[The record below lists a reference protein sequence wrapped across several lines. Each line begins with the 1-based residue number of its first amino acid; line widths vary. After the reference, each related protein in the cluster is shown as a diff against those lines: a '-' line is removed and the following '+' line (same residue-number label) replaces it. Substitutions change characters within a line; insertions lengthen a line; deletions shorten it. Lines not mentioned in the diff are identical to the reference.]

1 MQKRRTFIKKLAWGT
16 AALYSSPLLSH
27 TNYSLN
33 RLQKNNSLLN
43 IALIGGG
50 KMGVSDTRTALS
62 TKKAR
67 LVAYCDLYDTRIEEA
82 RKRWGNELFISKDY
96 NEILSQKN
104 IDAVIIATPDHWH
117 QRIAI
122 EAMHSGKHVY
132 CEKPVIH
139 QIEEGENL
147 ISTQRRTGKIFQ
159 VGSQGMASWGNKAAR
174 ELVKNGMIGKV
185 NVIEGQFSGAPGI
198 LRPFVAPEEAS
209 EESIW
214 WDRFLGNAPKHPFD
228 AQRFLAWR
236 NWRDYGTTIAGDL
249 FVHVIASVHYIMD
262 SIGPEKVYSTGGI
275 RYYKNGSRDTP
286 DVMLA
291 QIDYPDNGSGEF
303 TLSLSANYV
312 DGISKKWG
320 STDFR
325 IIGEKGTLD
334 VRWDQVIIKTVN
346 EIDDKELN
354 MLNDLPD
361 GIGEIIT
368 VNSNEY
374 QLNAPKTD
382 KGAHYNHF
390 SNLFNAIHAD
400 TPLVADVAFGVRA
413 SVVAL
418 LCNKSYEQDKA
429 IGWIPKTLTVKS

>member
-1 MQKRRTFIKKLAWGT
+1 MQKRRTFIKNMAWGT
-16 AALYSSPLLSH
+16 AALYSLPMISNA
-27 TNYSLN
+27 NYSLSGLTK
-33 RLQKNNSLLN
+33 RNSTLN

-62 TKKAR
+62 TQKAK
-67 LVAYCDLYDTRIEEA
+67 LVAFCDLYDTRIENA
-82 RKRWGNELFISKDY
+82 RKRWGNEIFISKDY
-96 NEILSQKN
+96 NDILSLKN

-117 QRIAI
+117 QKIAI
-122 EAMHSGKHVY
+122 EAMNSGKHVY

-139 QIEEGENL
+139 KIEEGEKL
-147 ISTQRRTGKIFQ
+147 INTQRRTGKVFE
-159 VGSQGMASWGNKAAR
+159 VGSQGMSSWGNKAAR
-174 ELVKNGMIGKV
+174 ELIKNGVIGKV
-185 NVIEGQFSGAPGI
+185 NVIEGQFSGAPGV

-214 WDRFLGNAPKHPFD
+214 WDRFLGNAPKRPFD

-262 SIGPEKVYSTGGI
+262 TIGPEKVYSTGGM

-286 DVMLA
+286 DVMLGHM
-291 QIDYPDNGSGEF
+291 DYPDNGYGEF

-320 STDFR
+320 STDFK

-334 VRWDQVIIKTVN
+334 VRWDQVILKTLK
-346 EIDDKELN
+346 EIDAKELS
-354 MLNDLPD
+354 MLDNISD
-361 GIGEIIT
+361 GIGEKIV
-368 VNSNEY
+368 VNRNEY
-374 QLNAPKTD
+374 QLNAPRTD

-390 SNLFNAIHAD
+390 VNLFHAIHTD
-400 TPLVADVAFGVRA
+400 TPIAADVAFGVRA
-413 SVVAL
+413 SAVAL
-418 LCNKSYEQDKA
+418 LCNKSYEQNKA
-429 IGWIPKTLTVKS
+429 IGWNSKTLKVK